1 MQSRATYH
9 NQTHVHRM
17 AAPRHPHHH
26 CTRGSE
32 FSELPIHMDEGSG
45 ASRRRAAIISDNLVR
60 SIALLVGSDSVHPAF
75 VRCKLGQLVV
85 GQVGQLIGTAGRSRL
100 GVARGVLRVAGLEP
114 ARALPMPG
122 PIPELL
128 GGRAFALTPPEE
140 GRPFMRL
147 PFSLRADGGRRR

>member
-1 MQSRATYH
+1 MRASD
-9 NQTHVHRM
+9 V
-17 AAPRHPHHH
+17 
-26 CTRGSE
+26 
-32 FSELPIHMDEGSG
+32 
-45 ASRRRAAIISDNLVR
+45 RREYQIIWSVRLLCSLV
-60 SIALLVGSDSVHPAF
+60 VTHPAF
-75 VRCKLGQLVV
+75 VRCKLGQLVVV

-128 GGRAFALTPPEE
+128 GGRAFALTPPED